1 MQWFNPQSEPFKI
14 YGFPFYEKE
23 MTYRRLPLGLD
34 EFLPEASYRLA
45 DETSGGQIRFRAKF
59 KALTLQVSVNAKP
72 GMYAHVSAPHTTGT
86 TKQSFDL
93 YVSKDGKDYIFCDVS
108 KNMSKNPR
116 FYERKLLDFEEAQEF
131 DVLLNFPTYG
141 GVDKVLIGLDDE
153 AQVMPP
159 LHKFKDDRKIAFYG
173 GSIQQGSNAG
183 RAGTTMANIIG
194 RWLNREVYNFGFNSS
209 AKAEPEIAD
218 VIADAKNVAALVIS
232 TEGNCPDSEW
242 LDTKLREFIKIY
254 RAKNPTCE
262 IVIMPF
268 LVSGRDTVIPNVY
281 ERRLRDR
288 EIQKKIVSDFKN
300 SGDEHIHLFIQDDF
314 LPKDAWHEVTIDGLH
329 LNELGFYY
337 ASKGLYEFLTQLGL

>member
-14 YGFPFYEKE
+14 YGFAFYEKE
-23 MTYRRLPLGLD
+23 MTYRRLPLGMD
-34 EFLPEASYRLA
+34 DILPEASYRLA
-45 DETSGGQIRFRAKF
+45 DETSGGQIRFHAKF
-59 KALTLQVSVNAKP
+59 KTLTLQVSVNAKP

-93 YVSKDGKDYIFCDVS
+93 YVSKDGRDYIFCDVS

-153 AQVMPP
+153 AVVSAP
-159 LHKFKDDRKIAFYG
+159 LHKFKDNKKIAFYG

-183 RAGTTMANIIG
+183 RAGTTQANIIS

-209 AKAEPEIAD
+209 AKAEPEIAE
-218 VIADAKNVAALVIS
+218 VIAGIPDIGAIVIS

-242 LDTKLREFIKIY
+242 LNEKLREFIRIF
-254 RAKNPTCE
+254 REKNPTSE
-262 IVIMPF
+262 IVVMPF
-268 LVSGRDTVIPNVY
+268 LMSGRDTVIPSVG
-281 ERRLRDR
+281 ERRMRDR
-288 EIQKKIVSDFKN
+288 GIQEKIVSDLREA
-300 SGDEHIHLFIQDDF
+300 GDEHIHLFIQDEF

-337 ASKGLYEFLTQLGL
+337 ATKGLYEFLTKLGL

>member
-23 MTYRRLPLGLD
+23 MTYRRLPLGMD
-34 EFLPEASYRLA
+34 EILPEASYRLA

-59 KALTLQVSVNAKP
+59 KTLTLQVSVNAKP

-93 YVSKDGKDYIFCDVS
+93 YVSHDGRDYIFCDVS

-153 AQVMPP
+153 AEIMPP
-159 LHKFKDDRKIAFYG
+159 LHKFKDERRVAFYG

-218 VIADAKNVAALVIS
+218 VIADAKNVSALVIS

-242 LDTKLREFIKIY
+242 LDTKLREFIRIY

-262 IVIMPF
+262 IVVMPF

-281 ERRLRDR
+281 ERRMRDR
-288 EIQKKIVSDFKN
+288 DIQKKIVSDLKN
-300 SGDEHIHLFIQDDF
+300 AGDEHIHLFIQDDF

-337 ASKGLYEFLTQLGL
+337 VSKGLYEFLTQLGL